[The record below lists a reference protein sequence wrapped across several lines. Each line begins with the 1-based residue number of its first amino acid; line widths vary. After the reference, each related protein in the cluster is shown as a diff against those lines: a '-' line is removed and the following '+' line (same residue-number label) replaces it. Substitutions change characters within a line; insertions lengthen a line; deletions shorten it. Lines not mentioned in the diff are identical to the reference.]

1 MSEYRPLLRF
11 PLYGV
16 ILAFSS
22 AAVAAPPVPDDQHA
36 LHTPQA
42 STAVLHY
49 ESALKTYKPYSDQ
62 TVQSWREANEL
73 VRSIG
78 GWRAYSREAAAA
90 DASESDA
97 PPSPHEHQHGEAQP

>member
-36 LHTPQA
+36 QHTPQA

-49 ESALKTYKPYSDQ
+49 ESAIKTYKPYSDQ
-62 TVQSWREANEL
+62 SVQSWREANEL
-73 VRSIG
+73 VGSIG